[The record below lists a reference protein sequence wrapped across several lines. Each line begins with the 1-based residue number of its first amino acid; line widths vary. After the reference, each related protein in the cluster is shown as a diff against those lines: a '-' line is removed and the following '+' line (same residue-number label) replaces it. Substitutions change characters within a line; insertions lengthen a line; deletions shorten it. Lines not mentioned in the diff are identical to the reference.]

1 MSKETDF
8 SFYNTVYEAMK
19 ASPNRISQFK
29 ISQLRSLSMFSLMVN
44 DDLKW
49 LEKSKHLVKAN
60 IDRKL
65 YARKYIV
72 VDRNRPIR
80 NTST

>member
-1 MSKETDF
+1 MVTCVHIFLTLAYARLANILLKNYSF
-8 SFYNTVYEAMK
+8 SSDTL
-19 ASPNRISQFK
+19 Q
-29 ISQLRSLSMFSLMVN
+29 SL
-44 DDLKW
+44 KRQ
-49 LEKSKHLVKAN
+49 N

-65 YARKYIV
+65 YAKKYIHPV